1 MAASRSTLSD
11 LKEQL
16 LAWPLAISLLSVS
29 GYHYLQSILKSFHIR
44 RLLGSYAS
52 ASPPPFSSHY
62 FLPITTLSYTEKHEI
77 SPKNIDSYIH
87 KLLPKLSKSA
97 ILSNPQARKL
107 FNQILSSSSFS
118 SITHD
123 PKNLLVG
130 LYPVIINTPPL
141 PPDLSNFSNTSNT
154 TLSVIVPCYNESLP
168 SLCETLTANLQ
179 RTSAPSLVEVVI
191 VDAGGHSP
199 NFEATIKAAIGEL
212 CAVSFVAHRKGG
224 GRGPAQNAGAQ
235 YASSP
240 LLSFLHAD
248 TLLPLSWD
256 TKIIKTLMKPGV
268 SSCAFNFGIAPS
280 GGDSGEVPGIRAIAV
295 TANLRTRLYDL
306 PYGDQCLSISK
317 QMFGEFHSVS
327 ARPVMKSVMRL
338 TNSLITPR
346 VCGRVSEQLSDGR
359 LRSHCSTENAGEGEE
374 GSRKI
379 GDY

>member
-1 MAASRSTLSD
+1 
-11 LKEQL
+11 
-16 LAWPLAISLLSVS
+16 
-29 GYHYLQSILKSFHIR
+29 
-44 RLLGSYAS
+44 
-52 ASPPPFSSHY
+52 
-62 FLPITTLSYTEKHEI
+62 
-77 SPKNIDSYIH
+77 
-87 KLLPKLSKSA
+87 
-97 ILSNPQARKL
+97 
-107 FNQILSSSSFS
+107 
-118 SITHD
+118 
-123 PKNLLVG
+123 
-130 LYPVIINTPPL
+130 
-141 PPDLSNFSNTSNT
+141 
-154 TLSVIVPCYNESLP
+154 
-168 SLCETLTANLQ
+168 
-179 RTSAPSLVEVVI
+179 